1 MICNCVYYRCIGTLL
16 NTALE
21 EIIQRIVGLADISA
35 EAAGQFS
42 SLLSQIKTRAPELF
56 SPESE
61 PSRYVK
67 RWAKFLEL
75 VVVLDASLRETGA
88 SAVIYGGMEAV
99 GIAFEGV
106 AEALSVPTADL
117 RLFGKPEAFER
128 RRMGVAT
135 ARGATTDE
143 ARDRAREAAGKVRP
157 VRA

>member
-42 SLLSQIKTRAPELF
+42 SLLSQIKTRAPDLF

-61 PSRYVK
+61 PGRYVK

-75 VVVLDASLRETGA
+75 VVVLDASLREIEERWG
-88 SAVIYGGMEAV
+88 
-99 GIAFEGV
+99 EGRG
-106 AEALSVPTADL
+106 
-117 RLFGKPEAFER
+117 RLAQHFPPEEVKMLIRAIFQNTER
-128 RRMGVAT
+128 R
-135 ARGATTDE
+135 
-143 ARDRAREAAGKVRP
+143 AAVLAKIK
-157 VRA
+157 